1 MSPMAHWQNEH
12 ANTPGDR
19 LLALELARQ
28 NAKWPLLILEVMTDE
43 VALEEQFPGLLPPQP
58 MR

>member
-1 MSPMAHWQNEH
+1 VSPMAHWQNEH

-28 NAKWPLLILEVMTDE
+28 NAKWPFLILDRMTD
-43 VALEEQFPGLLPPQP
+43 VGANSSSGTDLA
-58 MR
+58 RWR